1 MDNKYIAAEFHDFVG
16 MITLNNPGTLNAVG
30 ENMLHELATQI
41 SDFEKNPEVKVI
53 VIRGA
58 EKSFAAG
65 LDIKELATHQEEA
78 KSKLHRMQTDFQ
90 ALLYAKKPIISLVSG
105 FALGIGCEIA
115 LCSDI
120 VLATDNA
127 RFGLPELSIF
137 LLPCFGGC
145 RLLSQRVGKAVAADM
160 ILTGRAL
167 SAEEAERHGLV
178 SRIVPFSALT
188 EESVKITR
196 RLANIPQNLL
206 STVKRLTN
214 DNTVLS
220 DLFLEQQLSL
230 DCLDSEKFHQ
240 VLVNTLSQ
248 NVIKA

>member
-1 MDNKYIAAEFHDFVG
+1 MDNKYIATEFHDFIG
-16 MITLNNPGTLNAVG
+16 MITLNNPVSLNTVG
-30 ENMLHELATQI
+30 EGMIHELALQI
-41 SDFEKNPEVKVI
+41 SDFEKNPEVKAI
-53 VIRGA
+53 VIRGT

-65 LDIKELATHQEEA
+65 LDIEELAKHPEA
-78 KSKLHRMQTDFQ
+78 ARSVIHHMQKDFQ
-90 ALLYAKKPIISLVSG
+90 VLLCAEKPIISLVSG
-105 FALGIGCEIA
+105 FALGIGCEIV

-145 RLLSQRVGKAVAADM
+145 RLLSQRVGKAIAADM

-178 SRIVPFSALT
+178 SRIVTFSALM
-188 EESVKITR
+188 EESIKITR
-196 RLANIPQNLL
+196 RLTNIPQNLL
-206 STVKRLTN
+206 STVKRLTK

-240 VLVNTLSQ
+240 ILTRTLSQ
-248 NVIKA
+248 NAIKA